1 MNRPK
6 IEFTFLNKTKL
17 CYKILP
23 VLSQKRKT
31 PEVSDKVNR
40 MTKYICIFVKKR
52 SLYIVSFEIIL
63 GNSSIW
69 NNKTCIT

>member
-23 VLSQKRKT
+23 VLSQKRET

-40 MTKYICIFVKKR
+40 MTKYMFFVKKR

-63 GNSSIW
+63 GKSSIW